1 MTGNARGEDPGGT
14 MSSAGSDASATI
26 AWLSSR
32 ACPPVAYLTARE
44 LIRPTPPEAVVQRL
58 RSEMLT
64 WGPLSQVLSLQL
76 DDGSFPFS
84 QKTPTAQPTFLAL
97 RLLERCGMTVEDE
110 PVSRAI
116 TYLTANHLGKGAVS
130 YTSGASGILPC
141 YLGVVARDV
150 IRMGGR
156 DSQLAQ
162 TSIRWLLDYQR
173 YDHRNSRRGGVKTW
187 PYKAVVHYRCWES
200 VSCYHGVVA
209 ALQAFA
215 ALPTPARN
223 SK

>member
-1 MTGNARGEDPGGT
+1 M
-14 MSSAGSDASATI
+14 
-26 AWLSSR
+26 
-32 ACPPVAYLTARE
+32 
-44 LIRPTPPEAVVQRL
+44 AVVQRL

-64 WGPLSQVLSLQL
+64 WDPAVPGPLTPTR
-76 DDGSFPFS
+76 DGSFPFS

-116 TYLTANHLGKGAVS
+116 AYLTATHLRKGAVS
-130 YTSGASGILPC
+130 FTSGASGVLPC

-150 IRMGGR
+150 IRMGGL

-162 TSIRWLLDYQR
+162 TSISWLLDYQR
-173 YDHRNSRRGGVKTW
+173 HDHRSSRRGGAKTW

-200 VSCYHGVVA
+200 VSCYHGA
-209 ALQAFA
+209 SRHSRRSRQYRLR
-215 ALPTPARN
+215 LEHR
-223 SK
+223 K